1 MYLAYITA
9 HDTTIFDRAQEP
21 VFRPFD
27 VEFEEINRADS
38 LLFHERIERAR
49 LDRYDFL
56 SRRARLQGRCD
67 AACRVYVEIYRS
79 IDIRESA
86 LVHRSIRERREVPP
100 QDGAYARVR
109 FHCVE
114 PYARISH
121 AEVHASDAD
130 IRADI
135 HDRAYVRDVRY
146 GIFSADEHFFERG
159 EAGPVVHPDAEWP
172 PLEREVEPHWRAQ
185 SARQARHENDQYHSE
200 P

>member
-86 LVHRSIRERREVPP
+86 LVHRSIRERREVPL
-100 QDGAYARVR
+100 QDGAHIRVR
-109 FHCVE
+109 FRSE
-114 PYARISH
+114 
-121 AEVHASDAD
+121 
-130 IRADI
+130 
-135 HDRAYVRDVRY
+135 
-146 GIFSADEHFFERG
+146 ERRVG
-159 EAGPVVHPDAEWP
+159 KEGRSRW
-172 PLEREVEPHWRAQ
+172 
-185 SARQARHENDQYHSE
+185 
-200 P
+200 